1 MQVFCYELVMQ
12 DGCTPLIY
20 GCKSSLGG
28 VVKLLINKGSSLDV
42 TDKVST
48 CKRTMFHAKEFSA

>member
-1 MQVFCYELVMQ
+1 MQ

-20 GCKSSLGG
+20 GCKSRLSG
-28 VVKLLINKGSSLDV
+28 VVKLLINKGSSLNV
-42 TDKVST
+42 TDNVSA